1 MNITKAVVQLRGRLI
16 EAINEAGLP
25 PVIVGFVLDGIQWRD
40 SRRKTCGRRK
50 RTMQTEQMQTTMQ
63 NDTASGLTARKAI
76 GEEQARKAMDTLQK
90 YRQGKSALEARVIAS
105 EDWWRMRSW
114 QRIQKG
120 NPEDDKWTSAWLFNV
135 IMGKHADAIAAYPA
149 PAIRPREPDDR
160 EEAAKLSSVLPVIL
174 EQNDFEEVYSDS
186 QWTKLKQGT
195 LIWHVKWD
203 SSKLNGLGDISV
215 QPVDIL
221 SFFWE
226 PGVRDLQKSKNIFLT
241 EMVDN
246 DLLVEKYP
254 ELQGKLNSNPQIQ
267 QKYNTDDVINFDN
280 KSMVVD
286 WYYKKYQNGRQ
297 VLHFAKLV
305 GDTILQATENDTE
318 QRYDTMTMPD
328 GSIVQQPVG
337 KPMAET
343 GLYDDGEY
351 PFVVDA
357 LFPVEGSIAGYGYI
371 DIGKSTQEQIDRMNQ
386 AIVKNAIMST
396 TPRWFK
402 RSDGSVNEQEFA
414 DWTKPFVHVDG
425 NLGQDSLQQIQVN
438 MLNSN
443 YIAILQNKIEE
454 LKWTTGNTDVNNG
467 ATSSGVTAASA
478 IAALQEASGRSSKD
492 STKSAYRAYARMIR
506 MVIERIRQFY
516 DLPRQFR
523 IIGQRGAEQFVQYS
537 NQGLQPQTLYGAN
550 GQPDGLRKPV
560 FDIEVSAQKAS
571 EYASMAQNE
580 LALQFFQLG
589 FFNPQM
595 VDQTLATLDMMDFDG
610 KDSIIQKV
618 QENAD
623 LQQRLVEWQ
632 QLALAL
638 ADRYDPV
645 MGEGLAQQILQE
657 GGQAVPQASAAAA
670 EKPEINTGETQE
682 PKIVEN
688 ARKKSEEST
697 QPG

>member
-1 MNITKAVVQLRGRLI
+1 
-16 EAINEAGLP
+16 
-25 PVIVGFVLDGIQWRD
+25 
-40 SRRKTCGRRK
+40 
-50 RTMQTEQMQTTMQ
+50 MQTEQTRPSMQ
-63 NDTASGLTARKAI
+63 NDQMSGLTARKAI

-254 ELQGKLNSNPQIQ
+254 ELRGKLNSNPQIQ

-305 GDTILQATENDTE
+305 GDTVLQSTENDTE
-318 QRYDTMTMPD
+318 QKYDTLTLPD
-328 GSIVQQPVG
+328 GSIVQQPAG
-337 KPMAET
+337 RPMAET

-386 AIVKNAIMST
+386 AIVKNAIMAT

-425 NLGQDSLQQIQVN
+425 NLGQDSLVPIQVN

-443 YIAILQNKIEE
+443 YITILQKKIEE

-670 EKPEINTGETQE
+670 KKPEINTGETQE

>member
-1 MNITKAVVQLRGRLI
+1 
-16 EAINEAGLP
+16 
-25 PVIVGFVLDGIQWRD
+25 
-40 SRRKTCGRRK
+40 
-50 RTMQTEQMQTTMQ
+50 MQAEQMQPRMQ
-63 NDTASGLTARKAI
+63 NDTASGLTTRKSI

-120 NPEDDKWTSAWLFNV
+120 NQEDDKWTSAWLFNV

-149 PAIRPREPDDR
+149 PTIRPRETDDR
-160 EEAAKLSSVLPVIL
+160 VEAAKLSSVLTVIL

-254 ELQGKLNSNPQIQ
+254 ELRGKLNSNPQIQ

-305 GDTILQATENDTE
+305 GDTVLQSTENDTE
-318 QRYDTMTMPD
+318 QKYDTLTLPD
-328 GSIVQQPVG
+328 GSIVQQPAG
-337 KPMAET
+337 RPMAET

-371 DIGKSTQEQIDRMNQ
+371 DVGKSTQEQIDRMNQ
-386 AIVKNAIMST
+386 AIVKNAIMAT

-425 NLGQDSLQQIQVN
+425 NLGQDSLVPIQVN

-467 ATSSGVTAASA
+467 ATNSGVTAASA

-571 EYASMAQNE
+571 EYTSMAQNE

-595 VDQTLATLDMMDFDG
+595 VDQALSTLDMMDFDG
-610 KDSIIQKV
+610 KDSIIQKI

-623 LQQRLVEWQ
+623 LQQRLIEWQ

-657 GGQAVPQASAAAA
+657 GGQAVPQASTADTQ
-670 EKPEINTGETQE
+670 KPEISTGETQE

>member
-1 MNITKAVVQLRGRLI
+1 
-16 EAINEAGLP
+16 
-25 PVIVGFVLDGIQWRD
+25 
-40 SRRKTCGRRK
+40 
-50 RTMQTEQMQTTMQ
+50 MQTEQMQTTMQ
-63 NDTASGLTARKAI
+63 NDTASGMKARKAI

-120 NPEDDKWTSAWLFNV
+120 NPEDDKWKSAWLFNV

-246 DLLVEKYP
+246 DLLLAKYP

-267 QKYNTDDVINFDN
+267 QKYNTDDVISFDG

-305 GDTILQATENDTE
+305 GDTVLQSTENDTE
-318 QRYDTMTMPD
+318 QKYDTLTLPD
-328 GSIVQQPVG
+328 GSIVQQPAG
-337 KPMAET
+337 RPMAET

-386 AIVKNAIMST
+386 AIVKNAIMAT

-425 NLGQDSLQQIQVN
+425 NLGQDSLVPIQVN
-438 MLNSN
+438 MLSSN
-443 YIAILQNKIEE
+443 YIAILRDKIEE

-467 ATSSGVTAASA
+467 ATNSGVTAASA

-571 EYASMAQNE
+571 EYTSMAQNE

-595 VDQTLATLDMMDFDG
+595 VDQALSTLDMMDFDG
-610 KDSIIQKV
+610 KDSIIQKI

-623 LQQRLVEWQ
+623 LQQRLIEWQ

-670 EKPEINTGETQE
+670 EKPEINTGEAQE

>member
-1 MNITKAVVQLRGRLI
+1 
-16 EAINEAGLP
+16 
-25 PVIVGFVLDGIQWRD
+25 
-40 SRRKTCGRRK
+40 
-50 RTMQTEQMQTTMQ
+50 MQEEQMQLRMQ
-63 NDTASGLTARKAI
+63 NEQASELMARKAI

-246 DLLVEKYP
+246 DLLLAKYP

-267 QKYNTDDVINFDN
+267 QKYNTDDVISFDG

-305 GDTILQATENDTE
+305 GDTVLQSTENDTE
-318 QRYDTMTMPD
+318 QKYDTLTLPD
-328 GSIVQQPVG
+328 GSIVQQPAG
-337 KPMAET
+337 RPMAET

-386 AIVKNAIMST
+386 AIVKNAIMTT

-425 NLGQDSLQQIQVN
+425 NLGQDSLVPIQVN

-467 ATSSGVTAASA
+467 ATNSGVTAASA

-523 IIGQRGAEQFVQYS
+523 IVGQRGAEQFVQYS

-571 EYASMAQNE
+571 EYTSMAQNE

-595 VDQTLATLDMMDFDG
+595 VDQALSTLDMMDFDG
-610 KDSIIQKV
+610 KDSIIQKI

-623 LQQRLVEWQ
+623 LQQRLIEWQ

-657 GGQAVPQASAAAA
+657 GGQAVPQASTAAAQ
-670 EKPEINTGETQE
+670 KPEISTGEAQE

>member
-1 MNITKAVVQLRGRLI
+1 
-16 EAINEAGLP
+16 
-25 PVIVGFVLDGIQWRD
+25 
-40 SRRKTCGRRK
+40 
-50 RTMQTEQMQTTMQ
+50 MQAEQMQPRMQ
-63 NDTASGLTARKAI
+63 NDTASGLTTRKSI

-120 NPEDDKWTSAWLFNV
+120 NQEDDKWTSAWLFNV

-246 DLLVEKYP
+246 DLLIAKYP
-254 ELQGKLNSNPQIQ
+254 ELEGKLNSNPQIQ

-305 GDTILQATENDTE
+305 GDTVLQSTENDTE
-318 QRYDTMTMPD
+318 QKYDTLTLPD
-328 GSIVQQPVG
+328 GSIVQQPAG
-337 KPMAET
+337 RPMAET

-386 AIVKNAIMST
+386 AIVKNAIMAT

-425 NLGQDSLQQIQVN
+425 NLGKDSLVPIQVN
-438 MLNSN
+438 MISSN
-443 YIAILQNKIEE
+443 YIAILRDKIEE

-467 ATSSGVTAASA
+467 ATNSGVTAASA

-571 EYASMAQNE
+571 EYTSMAQNE

>member
-1 MNITKAVVQLRGRLI
+1 
-16 EAINEAGLP
+16 
-25 PVIVGFVLDGIQWRD
+25 
-40 SRRKTCGRRK
+40 
-50 RTMQTEQMQTTMQ
+50 MQTEQTRPSMQ
-63 NDTASGLTARKAI
+63 NDQMSGLAAQKAI
-76 GEEQARKAMDTLQK
+76 GEEQARKAMDTLLK

-135 IMGKHADAIAAYPA
+135 IMGKHADAVAAYPA

-337 KPMAET
+337 RPMAET

-386 AIVKNAIMST
+386 AIVKNAIMAT

-425 NLGQDSLQQIQVN
+425 NLGQDSLVPIQVN
-438 MLNSN
+438 MISSN
-443 YIAILQNKIEE
+443 YIAILRDKIEE

-467 ATSSGVTAASA
+467 ATNSGVTAASA

-571 EYASMAQNE
+571 EYTSMAQNE

-688 ARKKSEEST
+688 ARKKSEESA
-697 QPG
+697 QPT

>member
-1 MNITKAVVQLRGRLI
+1 
-16 EAINEAGLP
+16 
-25 PVIVGFVLDGIQWRD
+25 
-40 SRRKTCGRRK
+40 
-50 RTMQTEQMQTTMQ
+50 MQEEQMQLRMQ
-63 NDTASGLTARKAI
+63 NEQASGLMARKAI

-246 DLLVEKYP
+246 DLLIAKYP

-305 GDTILQATENDTE
+305 GDTVLQSTENDTE
-318 QRYDTMTMPD
+318 QKYDTLTLPD
-328 GSIVQQPVG
+328 GSIVQQPAG
-337 KPMAET
+337 RPMAET

-371 DIGKSTQEQIDRMNQ
+371 DVGKSTQEQIDRMNQ
-386 AIVKNAIMST
+386 AIVKNAIMAT

-425 NLGQDSLQQIQVN
+425 NLGQDSLVPIQVN

-467 ATSSGVTAASA
+467 ATNSGVTAASA

-571 EYASMAQNE
+571 EYTSMAQNE

-595 VDQTLATLDMMDFDG
+595 VDQALSTLDMMDFDG
-610 KDSIIQKV
+610 KDSIIQKI

-623 LQQRLVEWQ
+623 LQQRLIEWQ

-670 EKPEINTGETQE
+670 EKPEINTGEAQE

>member
-1 MNITKAVVQLRGRLI
+1 
-16 EAINEAGLP
+16 
-25 PVIVGFVLDGIQWRD
+25 
-40 SRRKTCGRRK
+40 
-50 RTMQTEQMQTTMQ
+50 MQEEQMQPRMQ
-63 NDTASGLTARKAI
+63 NEQASGLMARKAI

-246 DLLVEKYP
+246 DLLVAKYP

-267 QKYNTDDVINFDN
+267 QKYNTDDVISFDG

-305 GDTILQATENDTE
+305 GDTVLQSTENDTE
-318 QRYDTMTMPD
+318 QKYDTLTLPD
-328 GSIVQQPVG
+328 GSIVQQPAG
-337 KPMAET
+337 RPMAET

-386 AIVKNAIMST
+386 AIVKNAIMTT

-425 NLGQDSLQQIQVN
+425 NLGQDSLVPIQVN

-467 ATSSGVTAASA
+467 ATNSGVTAASA

-523 IIGQRGAEQFVQYS
+523 IVGQRGAEQFVQYS

-571 EYASMAQNE
+571 EYTSMAQNE

-595 VDQTLATLDMMDFDG
+595 VDQALSTLDMMDFDG
-610 KDSIIQKV
+610 KDSIIQKI

-657 GGQAVPQASAAAA
+657 GGQAVPQASAADTQ
-670 EKPEINTGETQE
+670 KPEISTGETQE
-682 PKIVEN
+682 PKIVKN

>member
-1 MNITKAVVQLRGRLI
+1 
-16 EAINEAGLP
+16 
-25 PVIVGFVLDGIQWRD
+25 
-40 SRRKTCGRRK
+40 
-50 RTMQTEQMQTTMQ
+50 MQEEQMQLRMQ
-63 NDTASGLTARKAI
+63 NEQASGLMARKAI

-246 DLLVEKYP
+246 DLLLAKYP

-267 QKYNTDDVINFDN
+267 QKYNTDDVISFDG

-305 GDTILQATENDTE
+305 GDTVLQSTENDTE
-318 QRYDTMTMPD
+318 QKYDTLTLPD
-328 GSIVQQPVG
+328 GSIVQQPAG
-337 KPMAET
+337 RPMAET

-386 AIVKNAIMST
+386 AIVKNAIMTT

-425 NLGQDSLQQIQVN
+425 NLGQDSLVPIQVN

-467 ATSSGVTAASA
+467 ATNSGVTAASA

-523 IIGQRGAEQFVQYS
+523 IVGQRGAEQFVQYS

-571 EYASMAQNE
+571 EYTSMAQNE

-595 VDQTLATLDMMDFDG
+595 VDQALSTLDMMDFDG
-610 KDSIIQKV
+610 KDSIIQKI

-623 LQQRLVEWQ
+623 LQQRLIEWQ

>member
-1 MNITKAVVQLRGRLI
+1 MSG
-16 EAINEAGLP
+16 
-25 PVIVGFVLDGIQWRD
+25 
-40 SRRKTCGRRK
+40 
-50 RTMQTEQMQTTMQ
+50 MTTR
-63 NDTASGLTARKAI
+63 NPI
-76 GEEQARKAMDTLQK
+76 GEEQARRAIDTLQK

-226 PGVRDLQKSKNIFLT
+226 PGVRDIQKSKNIFLT

-246 DLLVEKYP
+246 DLLIAKYP
-254 ELQGKLNSNPQIQ
+254 ELEGKLNSSAQIQ
-267 QKYNTDDVINFDN
+267 QKYNTDDVISFDG

-286 WYYKKYQNGRQ
+286 WYYKKYQDGRQ

-305 GDTILQATENDTE
+305 GDTVLQSTENDTE
-318 QRYDTMTMPD
+318 QKFDTMTMPD

-337 KPMAET
+337 RPMAET

-386 AIVKNAIMST
+386 AIVKNAIMTT

-425 NLGQDSLQQIQVN
+425 NLGQDSLVPIQVN

-467 ATSSGVTAASA
+467 ATNSGVTAASA

-523 IIGQRGAEQFVQYS
+523 IVGQRGAEQFVQYS

-571 EYASMAQNE
+571 EYTSMAQNE

-595 VDQTLATLDMMDFDG
+595 VDQALATLDMMDFDG
-610 KDSIIQKV
+610 KDSIVQKI

-623 LQQRLVEWQ
+623 LQQRLVQWQ

-638 ADRYDPV
+638 ADRYDPA
-645 MGEGLAQQILQE
+645 MGDGLAQQILQE
-657 GGQAVPQASAAAA
+657 GGQAVPQTSAAAA
-670 EKPEINTGETQE
+670 QKPEISTGEAQE

>member
-1 MNITKAVVQLRGRLI
+1 
-16 EAINEAGLP
+16 
-25 PVIVGFVLDGIQWRD
+25 
-40 SRRKTCGRRK
+40 
-50 RTMQTEQMQTTMQ
+50 MQTQMQPNRQ
-63 NDTASGLTARKAI
+63 NDQASGQTARKPI
-76 GEEQARKAMDTLQK
+76 GEEQARQAIDTLQK

-226 PGVRDLQKSKNIFLT
+226 PGVRDIQKSKNIFLT

-246 DLLVEKYP
+246 DLLLAKYP
-254 ELQGKLNSNPQIQ
+254 ELEGKLNSSAQLQ
-267 QKYNTDDVINFDN
+267 QKYNTDDVISFDG
-280 KSMVVD
+280 KSMVID
-286 WYYKKYQNGRQ
+286 WYYKKYQDGRQ

-305 GDTILQATENDTE
+305 GDTVLQSTENDTE
-318 QRYDTMTMPD
+318 QKFDTMTLPD
-328 GSIVQQPVG
+328 GSVVQQPVG
-337 KPMAET
+337 RPMAQT

-386 AIVKNAIMST
+386 AIVKNAIMTT

-425 NLGQDSLQQIQVN
+425 NLGQDSLVPIQVN

-467 ATSSGVTAASA
+467 ATNSGVTAASA

-523 IIGQRGAEQFVQYS
+523 IVGQRGAEQFVQYS

-571 EYASMAQNE
+571 EYTSMAQNE

-595 VDQTLATLDMMDFDG
+595 VDQALATLDMMDFDG
-610 KDSIIQKV
+610 KDSIIQKI

-670 EKPEINTGETQE
+670 QKPEINTGEAQE

>member
-1 MNITKAVVQLRGRLI
+1 
-16 EAINEAGLP
+16 
-25 PVIVGFVLDGIQWRD
+25 
-40 SRRKTCGRRK
+40 
-50 RTMQTEQMQTTMQ
+50 MQEEQMQLRMQ
-63 NDTASGLTARKAI
+63 NEQASGLLARKAI

-246 DLLVEKYP
+246 DLLLAKYP

-267 QKYNTDDVINFDN
+267 QKYNTDDVISFDG

-305 GDTILQATENDTE
+305 GDTVLQSTENDTE
-318 QRYDTMTMPD
+318 QKYDTLTLPD
-328 GSIVQQPVG
+328 GSIVQQPAG
-337 KPMAET
+337 RPMAET

-386 AIVKNAIMST
+386 AIVKNAIMAT

-425 NLGQDSLQQIQVN
+425 NLGQDSLQPIPVN

-523 IIGQRGAEQFVQYS
+523 IIGKRGAEQFVQYS

-657 GGQAVPQASAAAA
+657 GGQAVPQASTADTQ
-670 EKPEINTGETQE
+670 KPEISTGETQE

>member
-1 MNITKAVVQLRGRLI
+1 
-16 EAINEAGLP
+16 
-25 PVIVGFVLDGIQWRD
+25 
-40 SRRKTCGRRK
+40 
-50 RTMQTEQMQTTMQ
+50 MQTEQTTQRNEQM
-63 NDTASGLTARKAI
+63 SGTVPVKAI
-76 GEEQARKAMDTLQK
+76 GEEQARKAMHTLLEYK
-90 YRQGKSALEARVIAS
+90 KGKSALEARVIAS

-135 IMGKHADAIAAYPA
+135 IMGKHADAVAAYPA
-149 PAIRPREPDDR
+149 PAVRPREPDDR
-160 EEAAKLSSVLPVIL
+160 AEATRLSSVLPVIL

-203 SSKLNGLGDISV
+203 ASKLNGLGDISV

-226 PGVRDLQKSKNIFLT
+226 PGVRDIQKSKNVFLT

-246 DLLVEKYP
+246 DLLLAKYP
-254 ELQGKLNSNPQIQ
+254 ELHGKLNSSGEVTR
-267 QKYNTDDVINFDN
+267 KYNTDDVISNDN

-286 WYYKKYQNGRQ
+286 WYYKKYQNGRL
-297 VLHFAKLV
+297 VLHFAKFV
-305 GDTILQATENDTE
+305 GDTVLQATENDTE
-318 QRYDTMTMPD
+318 QKYAETALPD
-328 GSIVQQPVG
+328 GSIMQQPVG
-337 KPMAET
+337 KPLAET
-343 GLYDDGEY
+343 GLYDDGDY

-386 AIVKNAIMST
+386 AIVKNAIMT
-396 TPRWFK
+396 ATPRWF
-402 RSDGSVNEQEFA
+402 RRTDGSVNEEEFA

-425 NLGQDSLQQIQVN
+425 NLGQDSLQPIQVN
-438 MLNSN
+438 MLSGN
-443 YIAILQNKIEE
+443 YITILQNKIEE

-467 ATSSGVTAASA
+467 ATQSGVTAASA

-492 STKSAYRAYARMIR
+492 STKSAYRAYARLIR

-523 IIGQRGAEQFVQYS
+523 IVGKRGAEEFVQYS
-537 NQGLQPQTLYGAN
+537 NQGLRPQTLLGAD

-571 EYASMAQNE
+571 EYAAMAQNE

-589 FFNPQM
+589 FFNPQLI
-595 VDQTLATLDMMDFDG
+595 DQALATLDMMDFDG
-610 KDSIIQKV
+610 KDAVIQKI

-623 LQQRLVEWQ
+623 LQQRLIQWQ
-632 QLALAL
+632 QMALAV
-638 ADRYDPV
+638 ADRYDQTL
-645 MGEGLAQQILQE
+645 GEKLAQQILQE
-657 GGQAVPQASAAAA
+657 GGQAAPAPSAAAGA
-670 EKPEINTGETQE
+670 PEISTGEKQE
-682 PKIVEN
+682 PAIVEN
-688 ARKKSEEST
+688 ARKKSQEST
-697 QPG
+697 QPD

>member
-1 MNITKAVVQLRGRLI
+1 
-16 EAINEAGLP
+16 
-25 PVIVGFVLDGIQWRD
+25 
-40 SRRKTCGRRK
+40 
-50 RTMQTEQMQTTMQ
+50 MQEEQMQLRMQ
-63 NDTASGLTARKAI
+63 NEQASGLMARTAI

-267 QKYNTDDVINFDN
+267 QKYNTDDVISFDG

-305 GDTILQATENDTE
+305 GDTVLQSTENDTE
-318 QRYDTMTMPD
+318 QKYDTLTLPD
-328 GSIVQQPVG
+328 GSIVQQPAG
-337 KPMAET
+337 RPMAET

-386 AIVKNAIMST
+386 AIVKNAIMAT

-425 NLGQDSLQQIQVN
+425 NLGQDSLVPIQVN
-438 MLNSN
+438 MLSSN

-467 ATSSGVTAASA
+467 ATNSGVTAASA

-523 IIGQRGAEQFVQYS
+523 IVGQRGAEQFVQYS

-550 GQPDGLRKPV
+550 GKPDGLRKPV

-571 EYASMAQNE
+571 KYTSMAQNE

-595 VDQTLATLDMMDFDG
+595 VDQALSTLDMMDFDG
-610 KDSIIQKV
+610 KDSIIQKI

-670 EKPEINTGETQE
+670 EKPEINTGEAQE

>member
-1 MNITKAVVQLRGRLI
+1 
-16 EAINEAGLP
+16 
-25 PVIVGFVLDGIQWRD
+25 
-40 SRRKTCGRRK
+40 
-50 RTMQTEQMQTTMQ
+50 MQAEQMQPRMQ
-63 NDTASGLTARKAI
+63 NDTASGLTTRKSI

-120 NPEDDKWTSAWLFNV
+120 NQEDDKWTSAWLFNV

-246 DLLVEKYP
+246 DLLIAKYP
-254 ELQGKLNSNPQIQ
+254 ELEGKLNSNPQIQ

-305 GDTILQATENDTE
+305 GDTVLQSTENDTE
-318 QRYDTMTMPD
+318 QKYDTLTLPD
-328 GSIVQQPVG
+328 GSIVQQPAG
-337 KPMAET
+337 RPMAET

-386 AIVKNAIMST
+386 AIVKNAIMAT

-425 NLGQDSLQQIQVN
+425 NLGKDSLVPIQVN
-438 MLNSN
+438 MISSN
-443 YIAILQNKIEE
+443 YIAILRDKIEE
-454 LKWTTGNTDVNNG
+454 LKWTTGNTDVKNG
-467 ATSSGVTAASA
+467 ATNSGVTAASA

-571 EYASMAQNE
+571 EYTSMAQNE
-580 LALQFFQLG
+580 MALQFFQLG

-645 MGEGLAQQILQE
+645 MGEGLAQQILKE

>member
-1 MNITKAVVQLRGRLI
+1 
-16 EAINEAGLP
+16 
-25 PVIVGFVLDGIQWRD
+25 
-40 SRRKTCGRRK
+40 
-50 RTMQTEQMQTTMQ
+50 MQEEQMQLRMQ
-63 NDTASGLTARKAI
+63 NEQASGLMARKAI

-135 IMGKHADAIAAYPA
+135 SMGKHADAIAAYPA

-246 DLLVEKYP
+246 DLLLAKYP

-267 QKYNTDDVINFDN
+267 QKYNTDDVISFDG

-305 GDTILQATENDTE
+305 GDTVLQSTENDTE
-318 QRYDTMTMPD
+318 QKYDTLTLPD
-328 GSIVQQPVG
+328 GSIVQQPAG
-337 KPMAET
+337 RPMAET

-371 DIGKSTQEQIDRMNQ
+371 DVGKSTQEQIDRMNQ
-386 AIVKNAIMST
+386 AIVKNAIMAT

-425 NLGQDSLQQIQVN
+425 NLGQDSLVPIQVN

-467 ATSSGVTAASA
+467 ATNSGVTAASA

-571 EYASMAQNE
+571 EYTSMAQNE

-595 VDQTLATLDMMDFDG
+595 VDQALSTLDMMDFDG
-610 KDSIIQKV
+610 KDSIIQKI
-618 QENAD
+618 QENVD

-670 EKPEINTGETQE
+670 EKPEINTGEAQE

>member
-1 MNITKAVVQLRGRLI
+1 
-16 EAINEAGLP
+16 
-25 PVIVGFVLDGIQWRD
+25 
-40 SRRKTCGRRK
+40 
-50 RTMQTEQMQTTMQ
+50 MQAEQMQPRMQ
-63 NDTASGLTARKAI
+63 NDTASGLTTRKSI

-120 NPEDDKWTSAWLFNV
+120 NQEDDKWTSAWLFNV

-246 DLLVEKYP
+246 DLLIAKYP
-254 ELQGKLNSNPQIQ
+254 ELEGKLNSNPQIQ

-305 GDTILQATENDTE
+305 GDTVLQSTENDTE
-318 QRYDTMTMPD
+318 QKYDTLTLPD
-328 GSIVQQPVG
+328 GSIVQQPAG
-337 KPMAET
+337 RPMAET

-386 AIVKNAIMST
+386 AIVKNAIMAT

-425 NLGQDSLQQIQVN
+425 NLGQDSLVPIQVN
-438 MLNSN
+438 MISSN
-443 YIAILQNKIEE
+443 YIAILRDKIEE

-467 ATSSGVTAASA
+467 ATNSGVTAASA

-571 EYASMAQNE
+571 EYTSMAQNE

-595 VDQTLATLDMMDFDG
+595 VDQALSTLDMMDFDG
-610 KDSIIQKV
+610 KDSIIQKI

-623 LQQRLVEWQ
+623 LQQRLIEWQ

-645 MGEGLAQQILQE
+645 MGEGLAQQILKE

>member
-1 MNITKAVVQLRGRLI
+1 
-16 EAINEAGLP
+16 
-25 PVIVGFVLDGIQWRD
+25 
-40 SRRKTCGRRK
+40 
-50 RTMQTEQMQTTMQ
+50 MQTEQMRTTMQ
-63 NDTASGLTARKAI
+63 NDTASGLMARKAI

-203 SSKLNGLGDISV
+203 PSKLNGLGDISV

-254 ELQGKLNSNPQIQ
+254 ELQGKLNSKQQVQ

-297 VLHFAKLV
+297 VLHFATLV

-386 AIVKNAIMST
+386 AIVKNAIMTT

-425 NLGQDSLQQIQVN
+425 NLGQDSLQPIQVN

-523 IIGQRGAEQFVQYS
+523 IIGQRGAEQFVEYS
-537 NQGLQPQTLYGAN
+537 NQGLQPQTLYGEN

-670 EKPEINTGETQE
+670 KKPEINTGETQE

>member
-1 MNITKAVVQLRGRLI
+1 
-16 EAINEAGLP
+16 
-25 PVIVGFVLDGIQWRD
+25 
-40 SRRKTCGRRK
+40 
-50 RTMQTEQMQTTMQ
+50 MQEEQMQLRMQ
-63 NDTASGLTARKAI
+63 NEQASGLMARKAI

-246 DLLVEKYP
+246 DLLVAKYP

-267 QKYNTDDVINFDN
+267 QKYNTDDVISFDG

-305 GDTILQATENDTE
+305 GDTVLQSTENDTE
-318 QRYDTMTMPD
+318 QKYVTLTLPD
-328 GSIVQQPVG
+328 GSIVQQPAG
-337 KPMAET
+337 RPMAET

-351 PFVVDA
+351 PFVVDT

-386 AIVKNAIMST
+386 AIVKNAIMAT

-425 NLGQDSLQQIQVN
+425 NLGQDSLVPIQVN
-438 MLNSN
+438 MLSSN

-523 IIGQRGAEQFVQYS
+523 IVGQRGAEQFVQYS
-537 NQGLQPQTLYGAN
+537 NRGLQPQTLYGAN

-571 EYASMAQNE
+571 EYTSMAQNE

-595 VDQTLATLDMMDFDG
+595 VDQALSTLDMMDFDG
-610 KDSIIQKV
+610 KDSIIQKI

-670 EKPEINTGETQE
+670 EKPEINTGEAQE

>member
-1 MNITKAVVQLRGRLI
+1 
-16 EAINEAGLP
+16 
-25 PVIVGFVLDGIQWRD
+25 
-40 SRRKTCGRRK
+40 
-50 RTMQTEQMQTTMQ
+50 MQTQMQPSMQ
-63 NDTASGLTARKAI
+63 NDQASGQTARKPI
-76 GEEQARKAMDTLQK
+76 GEEQARQAIDTLQK

-226 PGVRDLQKSKNIFLT
+226 PGVRDIQKSKNIFLT

-246 DLLVEKYP
+246 DLLLAKYP
-254 ELQGKLNSNPQIQ
+254 ELEGKLNSSAQLQ
-267 QKYNTDDVINFDN
+267 QKYNTDDVISFDG

-286 WYYKKYQNGRQ
+286 WYYKKYQDGRQ

-305 GDTILQATENDTE
+305 GDTVLQSTENDTE
-318 QRYDTMTMPD
+318 QKYDTLTMPD

-337 KPMAET
+337 RPMAQT

-425 NLGQDSLQQIQVN
+425 NLGQDSLVPIQVN

-467 ATSSGVTAASA
+467 ATNSGVTAASA

-523 IIGQRGAEQFVQYS
+523 IVGQRGAEQFVQYS

-571 EYASMAQNE
+571 EYTSMAQNE

-595 VDQTLATLDMMDFDG
+595 VDQALATLDMMDFDG
-610 KDSIIQKV
+610 KDSIIQKI

-623 LQQRLVEWQ
+623 LQERLIQWQ
-632 QLALAL
+632 QMALAV

-645 MGEGLAQQILQE
+645 LGEKLAQQILQE
-657 GGQAVPQASAAAA
+657 GGQAVPQASAADTQ
-670 EKPEINTGETQE
+670 KPEINTGEAQE

-697 QPG
+697 QPE

>member
-1 MNITKAVVQLRGRLI
+1 
-16 EAINEAGLP
+16 
-25 PVIVGFVLDGIQWRD
+25 
-40 SRRKTCGRRK
+40 
-50 RTMQTEQMQTTMQ
+50 MQTEQTRPSMQ
-63 NDTASGLTARKAI
+63 NDQMSGLTARKPI
-76 GEEQARKAMDTLQK
+76 GEEQARKAMDTLLK

-246 DLLVEKYP
+246 DLLLAKHP
-254 ELQGKLNSNPQIQ
+254 ELEGKLNSNTQLQ
-267 QKYNTDDVINFDN
+267 QKYNTDDVISFDG

-286 WYYKKYQNGRQ
+286 WYYKKYQDGRQ

-305 GDTILQATENDTE
+305 GDTVLQSTENDTE
-318 QRYDTMTMPD
+318 QKYDTLTMQD

-337 KPMAET
+337 RPMAET

-386 AIVKNAIMST
+386 AIVKNAIMAT

-402 RSDGSVNEQEFA
+402 RSDGSVNEKEFA

-425 NLGQDSLQQIQVN
+425 NLGQDSLVPIQVN
-438 MLNSN
+438 MLSSN

-454 LKWTTGNTDVNNG
+454 IKWTTGNTDVNNG
-467 ATSSGVTAASA
+467 ATNSGVTAASA

-571 EYASMAQNE
+571 EYTSMAQNE

-595 VDQTLATLDMMDFDG
+595 VDQALSTLDMMDFDG
-610 KDSIIQKV
+610 KDSIIQKI

-623 LQQRLVEWQ
+623 LQQRLIEWQ

-657 GGQAVPQASAAAA
+657 GGQAVPQASTAAAQ
-670 EKPEINTGETQE
+670 KPEISTGEAQE

>member
-1 MNITKAVVQLRGRLI
+1 
-16 EAINEAGLP
+16 
-25 PVIVGFVLDGIQWRD
+25 
-40 SRRKTCGRRK
+40 
-50 RTMQTEQMQTTMQ
+50 MQTQMQPNRQ
-63 NDTASGLTARKAI
+63 NDQASGQTARKPI
-76 GEEQARKAMDTLQK
+76 GEEQARRAMDTLQK

-226 PGVRDLQKSKNIFLT
+226 PGVRDIQKSKNIFLT

-246 DLLVEKYP
+246 DLLLAKYP
-254 ELQGKLNSNPQIQ
+254 ELEGKLNSSAQLQ
-267 QKYNTDDVINFDN
+267 QKYNTDDVISFDN

-286 WYYKKYQNGRQ
+286 WYYKKYQDGRQ

-305 GDTILQATENDTE
+305 GDTVLQSTENDTE
-318 QRYDTMTMPD
+318 QKFDTLTLPD

-337 KPMAET
+337 RPMAQT

-425 NLGQDSLQQIQVN
+425 NLGQDSLQPIQVN

-467 ATSSGVTAASA
+467 ATNSGVTAASA

-506 MVIERIRQFY
+506 MVIERVRQFY

-571 EYASMAQNE
+571 EYTSMAQNE

-595 VDQTLATLDMMDFDG
+595 VDQALSTLDMMDFDG
-610 KDSIIQKV
+610 KDSIIQKI

-623 LQQRLVEWQ
+623 LQQRLVQWQ

-638 ADRYDPV
+638 ADRYDPA
-645 MGEGLAQQILQE
+645 MGDGLAQQILQD

-697 QPG
+697 QPR

>member
-1 MNITKAVVQLRGRLI
+1 
-16 EAINEAGLP
+16 
-25 PVIVGFVLDGIQWRD
+25 
-40 SRRKTCGRRK
+40 
-50 RTMQTEQMQTTMQ
+50 MQEEQMQLRTQ
-63 NDTASGLTARKAI
+63 NEQASGLMARKAI

-195 LIWHVKWD
+195 LIWHVSWD
-203 SSKLNGLGDISV
+203 PSKLNGLGDIAV
-215 QPVDIL
+215 RPVDIL

-226 PGVRDLQKSKNIFLT
+226 PGIRDIQKSKNIFLT

-246 DLLVEKYP
+246 DLLLAKYP

-267 QKYNTDDVINFDN
+267 QKYNTDDVISFDG

-305 GDTILQATENDTE
+305 GDTVLQSTENDTE
-318 QRYDTMTMPD
+318 QKYDTLTLPD
-328 GSIVQQPVG
+328 GSIVQQPAG
-337 KPMAET
+337 RPMAET

-386 AIVKNAIMST
+386 AIVKNAIMAM

-425 NLGQDSLQQIQVN
+425 NLGQDSLVPIQVN

-467 ATSSGVTAASA
+467 ATNSGVTAASA

-571 EYASMAQNE
+571 EYTSMAQNE

-595 VDQTLATLDMMDFDG
+595 VDQALSTLDMMDFDG
-610 KDSIIQKV
+610 KDSIIQKI

-670 EKPEINTGETQE
+670 EKPEINTGEAQE

>member
-1 MNITKAVVQLRGRLI
+1 MEQQSA
-16 EAINEAGLP
+16 A
-25 PVIVGFVLDGIQWRD
+25 
-40 SRRKTCGRRK
+40 
-50 RTMQTEQMQTTMQ
+50 MQNEQM
-63 NDTASGLTARKAI
+63 SGQEPVRVKPI
-76 GEEQARKAMDTLQK
+76 GEEQLRKAMDTLQSYK
-90 YRQGKSALEARVIAS
+90 QGKSALEARVIAA
-105 EDWWRMRSW
+105 EDWWRMRNW
-114 QRIQKG
+114 NHIQGG
-120 NPEDDKWTSAWLFNV
+120 NPEDAKWTSAWLFNV
-135 IMGKHADAIAAYPA
+135 VMGKHADAVAAYPA
-149 PAIRPREPDDR
+149 PAVRPREPDDR
-160 EEAAKLSSVLPVIL
+160 AEAETLSSVLPVIL

-226 PGVRDLQKSKNIFLT
+226 PGVRDIQKSKNIFLT

-246 DLLVEKYP
+246 DLLIEKWP
-254 ELQGKLNSNPQIQ
+254 ELRGKLNSSGDVQ
-267 QKYNTDDVINFDN
+267 QKYNTDDVVSYDG

-286 WYYKKYQNGRQ
+286 WYYRKYQNGRM
-297 VLHFAKLV
+297 VLHFVKFCGETVLE
-305 GDTILQATENDTE
+305 ATENDTE
-318 QRYDTMTMPD
+318 QRYRTVMLPD
-328 GSIVQQPVG
+328 GTSVQEPDGQPL
-337 KPMAET
+337 AQT

-357 LFPVEGSIAGYGYI
+357 LFPVEASIAGYGYI
-371 DIGKSTQEQIDRMNQ
+371 DIGKSAQEQIDRMNQ
-386 AIVKNAIMST
+386 AIVKNAIMAT
-396 TPRWFK
+396 TPRWFR
-402 RSDGSVNEQEFA
+402 RSDGAVNEQEFA

-425 NLGQDSLQQIQVN
+425 NLGQDSLQPIQVN
-438 MLNSN
+438 QLNSN

-454 LKWTTGNTDVNNG
+454 LKWTLGNTDVNNG

-516 DLPRQFR
+516 DLPRKFR
-523 IIGQRGAEQFVQYS
+523 IIGQRGAEQFVEYS
-537 NQGLQPQTLYGAN
+537 NQGLRPQALYGED
-550 GQPDGLRKPV
+550 GQPDGMRKPV
-560 FDIEVSAQKAS
+560 FDIQVSAQKAS
-571 EYASMAQNE
+571 EYTAMAQNE
-580 LALQFFQLG
+580 LALQFFQMG

-595 VDQTLATLDMMDFDG
+595 VDQALATLDMMDFDG
-610 KDSIIQKV
+610 KDAIVQKIE
-618 QENAD
+618 QNAD
-623 LQQRLVEWQ
+623 LQQQLIQWQ

-657 GGQAVPQASAAAA
+657 GGQAAPQASAAAA

-697 QPG
+697 QPS

>member
-1 MNITKAVVQLRGRLI
+1 
-16 EAINEAGLP
+16 
-25 PVIVGFVLDGIQWRD
+25 
-40 SRRKTCGRRK
+40 
-50 RTMQTEQMQTTMQ
+50 MQEEQMQLRMQ
-63 NDTASGLTARKAI
+63 NEQASGLTARKAI
-76 GEEQARKAMDTLQK
+76 GEEQARKAMDTLLK

-186 QWTKLKQGT
+186 QWTKIKQGT

-203 SSKLNGLGDISV
+203 PSKLNGLGDISV

-246 DLLVEKYP
+246 DLLLAKYP
-254 ELQGKLNSNPQIQ
+254 ELQGKLNSKQQVQ

-305 GDTILQATENDTE
+305 GDTVLQSTENDTE
-318 QRYDTMTMPD
+318 QKYDTLTLPD
-328 GSIVQQPVG
+328 GSIVQQPAG
-337 KPMAET
+337 RPMAET

-386 AIVKNAIMST
+386 AIVKNAIMTT

-425 NLGQDSLQQIQVN
+425 NLGQDSLVPIQVN

-467 ATSSGVTAASA
+467 ATNSGVTAASA

-523 IIGQRGAEQFVQYS
+523 IVGQRGAEQFVQYS

-571 EYASMAQNE
+571 EYTSMAQNE

-595 VDQTLATLDMMDFDG
+595 VDQALSTLDMMDFDG

-670 EKPEINTGETQE
+670 EKPEINTGEAQE

>member
-1 MNITKAVVQLRGRLI
+1 
-16 EAINEAGLP
+16 
-25 PVIVGFVLDGIQWRD
+25 
-40 SRRKTCGRRK
+40 
-50 RTMQTEQMQTTMQ
+50 MQEEQMQLRMQ
-63 NDTASGLTARKAI
+63 NEQASGLMARKAI

-246 DLLVEKYP
+246 DLLLAKYP

-267 QKYNTDDVINFDN
+267 QKYNTDDVISFDG

-305 GDTILQATENDTE
+305 GDTVLQSTENDTE
-318 QRYDTMTMPD
+318 QKYDTLTLPD
-328 GSIVQQPVG
+328 GSIVQQPAG
-337 KPMAET
+337 RPMAET

-371 DIGKSTQEQIDRMNQ
+371 DVGKSTQEQIDRMNQ

-425 NLGQDSLQQIQVN
+425 NLGQDSLQPIQVN

-443 YIAILQNKIEE
+443 YIAILQNKIDE
-454 LKWTTGNTDVNNG
+454 LKWTLGNTDVNNG

-492 STKSAYRAYARMIR
+492 ATKSAYRAYARMIR

-523 IIGQRGAEQFVQYS
+523 IIGARGAEQFVKYS
-537 NQGLQPQTLYGAN
+537 NQGLRPQTLYGAN
-550 GQPDGLRKPV
+550 GQPDGMRKPV

-571 EYASMAQNE
+571 EYTSMAQNE

-595 VDQTLATLDMMDFDG
+595 VDQALSTLDMMDFEG

-623 LQQRLVEWQ
+623 LQQRLIEWQ
-632 QLALAL
+632 QMALAL

-657 GGQAVPQASAAAA
+657 GGQAAPQASAAAA

>member
-1 MNITKAVVQLRGRLI
+1 
-16 EAINEAGLP
+16 
-25 PVIVGFVLDGIQWRD
+25 
-40 SRRKTCGRRK
+40 
-50 RTMQTEQMQTTMQ
+50 MQEEQMQLRMQ
-63 NDTASGLTARKAI
+63 NEQASGLMARKAI

-246 DLLVEKYP
+246 DLLVAKYP

-267 QKYNTDDVINFDN
+267 QKYNTDDVISFDG

-305 GDTILQATENDTE
+305 GDTVLQSTENDTE
-318 QRYDTMTMPD
+318 QKYVTLTLPD
-328 GSIVQQPVG
+328 GSIVQQPAG
-337 KPMAET
+337 RPMAET

-386 AIVKNAIMST
+386 AIVKNAIMAT

-425 NLGQDSLQQIQVN
+425 NLGQDSLVPIQVN
-438 MLNSN
+438 MLSSN

-467 ATSSGVTAASA
+467 ATNSGVTAASA

-571 EYASMAQNE
+571 EYTSMAQNE

-595 VDQTLATLDMMDFDG
+595 VDQALSTLDMMDFDG
-610 KDSIIQKV
+610 KDSIIQKI

-623 LQQRLVEWQ
+623 LQQRLIEWQ

>member
-1 MNITKAVVQLRGRLI
+1 
-16 EAINEAGLP
+16 
-25 PVIVGFVLDGIQWRD
+25 
-40 SRRKTCGRRK
+40 
-50 RTMQTEQMQTTMQ
+50 MQEEQMQLRMQ
-63 NDTASGLTARKAI
+63 NEQASGLMARTAI

-246 DLLVEKYP
+246 DLLLAKYP

-267 QKYNTDDVINFDN
+267 QKYNTDDVISFDG

-305 GDTILQATENDTE
+305 GDTVLQSTENDTE
-318 QRYDTMTMPD
+318 QKYDTLTLPD
-328 GSIVQQPVG
+328 GSIVQQPAG
-337 KPMAET
+337 RPMAET

-386 AIVKNAIMST
+386 AIVKNAIMTT

-425 NLGQDSLQQIQVN
+425 NLGQDSLVPIQVN

-467 ATSSGVTAASA
+467 ATNSGVTAASA

-523 IIGQRGAEQFVQYS
+523 IVGQRGAEQFVQYS

-571 EYASMAQNE
+571 EYTSMAQNE

-595 VDQTLATLDMMDFDG
+595 VDQALSTLDMMDFDG
-610 KDSIIQKV
+610 KDSIIQKI

-623 LQQRLVEWQ
+623 LQQRLIEWQ

-670 EKPEINTGETQE
+670 EKPEINTGEAQE

>member
-1 MNITKAVVQLRGRLI
+1 M
-16 EAINEAGLP
+16 
-25 PVIVGFVLDGIQWRD
+25 
-40 SRRKTCGRRK
+40 
-50 RTMQTEQMQTTMQ
+50 
-63 NDTASGLTARKAI
+63 
-76 GEEQARKAMDTLQK
+76 
-90 YRQGKSALEARVIAS
+90 
-105 EDWWRMRSW
+105 
-114 QRIQKG
+114 
-120 NPEDDKWTSAWLFNV
+120 
-135 IMGKHADAIAAYPA
+135 
-149 PAIRPREPDDR
+149 
-160 EEAAKLSSVLPVIL
+160 
-174 EQNDFEEVYSDS
+174 
-186 QWTKLKQGT
+186 
-195 LIWHVKWD
+195 KWD

-254 ELQGKLNSNPQIQ
+254 ELRGKLNSNPQIQ

-386 AIVKNAIMST
+386 AIVKNAIMTT

-425 NLGQDSLQQIQVN
+425 NLGQDSLQPIQVN

-467 ATSSGVTAASA
+467 AASSGVTAASA

-670 EKPEINTGETQE
+670 KKPEINTGETQE

>member
-1 MNITKAVVQLRGRLI
+1 
-16 EAINEAGLP
+16 
-25 PVIVGFVLDGIQWRD
+25 
-40 SRRKTCGRRK
+40 
-50 RTMQTEQMQTTMQ
+50 MQTEQMQTTMQ
-63 NDTASGLTARKAI
+63 NDTASGMKARKAI

-246 DLLVEKYP
+246 DLLLAKYP

-267 QKYNTDDVINFDN
+267 QKYNTDDVISFDG

-305 GDTILQATENDTE
+305 GDTVLQSTENDTE
-318 QRYDTMTMPD
+318 QKYDTLTLPD
-328 GSIVQQPVG
+328 GSIVQQPAG
-337 KPMAET
+337 RPMAET

-386 AIVKNAIMST
+386 AIVKNAIMAT

-425 NLGQDSLQQIQVN
+425 NLGQDSLVPIQVN
-438 MLNSN
+438 MLSSN
-443 YIAILQNKIEE
+443 YIAILRDKIEE

-467 ATSSGVTAASA
+467 ATNSGVTAASA

-571 EYASMAQNE
+571 EYTSMAQNE

-595 VDQTLATLDMMDFDG
+595 VDQALSTLDMMDFDG
-610 KDSIIQKV
+610 KDSIIQKI

-657 GGQAVPQASAAAA
+657 GGQAVPQASAADTQ
-670 EKPEINTGETQE
+670 KPEISTGEAQE